1 MPSLTSQPLRSRCRS
16 LTWLLY
22 ASPCSMA
29 LEKSPEPPISMGN
42 AGSAPHSPIQ
52 HPCKAPDSIH
62 PKSAPLAGSHP
73 HPTPDGIWR
82 QLGTRHGDVPERTGL
97 AEELLDVRR
106 DGFHLPGREGHKMAS
121 PHHPQPPAC
130 SPLRSG
136 AHRCEYVFLERSRWT
151 RLAQHPRTSA
161 PKSCEVWGGETPLKQ
176 GTRPQNGPERAGC

>member
-1 MPSLTSQPLRSRCRS
+1 MSDRSRSLMALASGMRSWMTWAPADLSWEQTDVSTRGDPQKRSCCQDGHTDPWHPWVPSLTSQLLRSRCRS

-29 LEKSPEPPISMGN
+29 LERSPEPPISMGN
-42 AGSAPHSPIQ
+42 AGFAPRSPIP
-52 HPCKAPDSIH
+52 HPSKAPDSIH
-62 PKSAPLAGSHP
+62 PKPTPLAGSHP

-106 DGFHLPGREGHKMAS
+106 DGFHLPGRGGHKMAS

-130 SPLRSG
+130 SPL
-136 AHRCEYVFLERSRWT
+136 
-151 RLAQHPRTSA
+151 
-161 PKSCEVWGGETPLKQ
+161 
-176 GTRPQNGPERAGC
+176 